1 MATPPNIIYH
11 WKTYHTHSCTTLSLA
26 HLLTCFRYWNF
37 GVAISSWHRTGC
49 VKGGCF
55 YFVIFNFLKP
65 WYIMVHLVI
74 KCYKGQFCC
83 SFPTTEQN
91 SAGLA
96 PSRWWKCFVLGHQ
109 IIPDPFRHI
118 LAGGVCT
125 PEKETKTIRTAWND
139 MDQHSNRLEHMEA
152 LHNAPDPLVE
162 NPYPTTP
169 KKTAAG
175 PKTAQWCCT
184 IFIHFPH
191 LILTCFERLP

>member
-83 SFPTTEQN
+83 SFPTTGQKF
-91 SAGLA
+91 
-96 PSRWWKCFVLGHQ
+96 SRFSPK
-109 IIPDPFRHI
+109 
-118 LAGGVCT
+118 
-125 PEKETKTIRTAWND
+125 
-139 MDQHSNRLEHMEA
+139 
-152 LHNAPDPLVE
+152 PLVE
-162 NPYPTTP
+162 VLKASIFVLKPSYPLAFYLPFSLRIRLAYYLDSVTSIQFPASTNGVSLEREWW
-169 KKTAAG
+169 A
-175 PKTAQWCCT
+175 W
-184 IFIHFPH
+184 IFPAIFPV
-191 LILTCFERLP
+191 I